1 MTPKAASPSIRERS
15 RGAQGNRRKVWTSGI
30 CGRWDDK
37 RKTAANPFARPLG
50 SLAAAAAFR
59 AKKWWPDPDSNWGH
73 GDFQSP
79 ALPTELSCHAL
90 HNIAP
95 IFDYASPFF
104 AKFTPFL
111 RRGGGLRSASPP
123 RRNGHSASSRFRS
136 SLTAQILPGSAK
148 SPVTAEKLRHSEDE
162 TMT

>member
-15 RGAQGNRRKVWTSGI
+15 RGAQGNRRKVRTSGI

-59 AKKWWPDPDSNWGH
+59 AKKWWPDPESNWGH

-79 ALPTELSCHAL
+79 ALPTELSCHTL
-90 HNIAP
+90 NNITP
-95 IFDYASPFF
+95 IFDYASPFLPILRLF
-104 AKFTPFL
+104 CGGEGGFDPHRPRAATVIRRRPACGHRSRRRSYPVWKKF
-111 RRGGGLRSASPP
+111 RSAMTNCGTP
-123 RRNGHSASSRFRS
+123 RTRR
-136 SLTAQILPGSAK
+136 
-148 SPVTAEKLRHSEDE
+148 
-162 TMT
+162 